1 MKITK
6 VSDELHKNQ
15 IKNEEAS
22 KNFESIL
29 KERDLNIYEI
39 NNFKNNSNKQMDG
52 KDVIMSNLTNHSYN
66 ME

>member
-29 KERDLNIYEI
+29 KEHDLNIYEI
-39 NNFKNNSNKQMDG
+39 NNFKNNSNKQIDG

>member
-39 NNFKNNSNKQMDG
+39 NNFKNNSNKQIDG